1 MTADLLT
8 KERHATGRQPS
19 MKEVSRKTTNTAL
32 AASILLLA
40 MMEYVIPWKNRISLS
55 ARKIVFL
62 KVYIRDEKKNLMKS
76 NLRQS

>member
-1 MTADLLT
+1 
-8 KERHATGRQPS
+8 
-19 MKEVSRKTTNTAL
+19 
-32 AASILLLA
+32 
-40 MMEYVIPWKNRISLS
+40 MMEYVIPSKNRISLS